1 MQKKNSKGKGGRII
15 MAWIINKILEFRK
28 RHKKSTW
35 ELYERLLKRC
45 PALTYENLDSTKE
58 ELDRCERMIEE
69 VRQRLLKE
77 EEARNCSTYTK

>member
-1 MQKKNSKGKGGRII
+1 

-58 ELDRCERMIEE
+58 ELDRCEKMIEE
-69 VRQRLLKE
+69 VRQRLIKE